1 MPSATLTTRPTLLL
15 RLAAS
20 REFILPIA
28 AVSLIFVMIVQL
40 PTWLM
45 DVLLAA
51 NLTLAAVILLTTIY
65 ISSPLEF
72 SVFPSLLL
80 TATLFRLVLNCAT
93 TRLILTAGENPND
106 AANAAGH
113 VVQAFGD
120 FVAGGSLAVGL
131 IIFIIL
137 VVIQF
142 VVITKGATRIS
153 EVAARFMLDGMPGKQ
168 MAIDADLNAGL
179 VNEQQARERRSD
191 VAREADFYGAMDGAS
206 KFVRGDA
213 IAGIIIT
220 LVNIVGGLAVGA
232 FQYGMDLPRCF
243 EVFTR
248 LTIGDGLVSQ
258 IPAFIISISAGL
270 IVTRS
275 TARTNLGEEII
286 SQLTSKPRALLVAA
300 GFLVVLA
307 FTNLPFVPLVALA
320 GSCGGIAW
328 TINRSRK
335 QESAAS
341 ARRAR
346 DEQAAAPKAEKVE
359 SLLAVDRMELEVGYG
374 LVPLVDARQG
384 GDLLNRISLI
394 RRQVALELGIIV
406 PSVRIRDNVH
416 LAAHEYA
423 IKLKG
428 VEIARG
434 KAYPDKLLAMNSGAV
449 TGELAG
455 EKTTE
460 PAFGLPAV
468 WINAPQREQAEM
480 MNFTVVDTSSVL
492 ATHLTEI
499 IKSHAAEL
507 LTRQDLNNLLD
518 TLKEK
523 SPAIVDEVAA
533 ATLKAGDV
541 QKVLQALLEER
552 VPIRDM
558 ETILETLADWG
569 NRTQDLEI
577 LTEYVRNA
585 LARTI
590 CSQYRDEDAKLRCV
604 TLDPALEDVVNRHV
618 ERSERGSY
626 LTLPPATAAQIVNA
640 VSRELHK
647 LLTIAANPIVLCSPQ
662 IRLALRKLLAPS
674 IPGVVVL
681 AYNEIVREVNVESV
695 AMVVLEQ

>member
-20 REFILPIA
+20 REFILPIV